1 MSTITI
7 KQDTL
12 DSILT
17 RLAALETDNDRLRT
31 GMHNF
36 NVDRNEADERIED
49 LKSRCD
55 DLEVDNAELHEK
67 NVELR
72 ESLASVESE
81 VDEMATWQE
90 QHTELQELKDE
101 IERLNNAREVEAR
114 EHNVVVAR
122 LTGAYDSL
130 KVKYDQT
137 PRGVA
142 RIEQRKAI
150 VRKKPKVAPRKKMG
164 N

>member
-81 VDEMATWQE
+81 VDAITSWDEKHWKKAYYG
-90 QHTELQELKDE
+90 LKSRMD
-101 IERLNNAREVEAR
+101 LASGQAARD
-114 EHNVVVAR
+114 
-122 LTGAYDSL
+122 LLLPPKGGGG
-130 KVKYDQT
+130 KT
-137 PRGVA
+137 P
-142 RIEQRKAI
+142 KT
-150 VRKKPKVAPRKKMG
+150 PPPVAPRSTPRAPHRYAHLAK
-164 N
+164 